1 MGKVVLYIATSL
13 DMYIAR
19 ENGEVD
25 WLFEEGDYG
34 YEDFWGQVEA
44 TLMGKKTYDQVLS
57 FGGEFPYI
65 GKENYVFTRDASL
78 TDTEHVQF
86 ISGDIPSFIQK
97 IRKKAENYVW
107 LIGGGEIIRI
117 CMQAALVDELRL
129 FVHPVILGK
138 GIPLFLPQEHE
149 LAYKLRKVNPFPN
162 DLLELRYEKK

>member
-34 YEDFWGQVEA
+34 YEDFWDQVEA

-78 TDTEHVQF
+78 TDTEHIQF
-86 ISGDIPSFIQK
+86 VSGDIPSFIQK

-138 GIPLFLPQEHE
+138 GIPLFLPQENE
-149 LAYKLRKVNPFPN
+149 LDYKLRKVNPFPN